1 MSGRG
6 LFPSARASFCAMDPV
21 MSRIV
26 LASTSPFRR
35 ALLDR
40 LGIPY
45 EAVAP
50 EFDEIA
56 EEGLSPRACAL
67 AFAEGKARSLARR
80 FPDAVIIGADQ
91 ALDLGGELL
100 RKPATLD
107 EAAAQLERLA
117 GRAHALHA
125 AVALHAP
132 GGPGGPRTVSEAVTV
147 ELRVRPL
154 DEAQI
159 RRYVALDRPIGSAGG
174 YLFEKHGPWLFDE
187 VRNADETA
195 IVGLPL
201 VPLCRLLRRFGIDLL
216 DVAGA

>member
-1 MSGRG
+1 
-6 LFPSARASFCAMDPV
+6 

-40 LGIPY
+40 LGLAY

-50 EFDEIA
+50 VFDEIA
-56 EEGLSPRACAL
+56 PEGLSPIECARR
-67 AFAEGKARSLARR
+67 FAEGKAMSLEGAR
-80 FPDAVIIGADQ
+80 PGALIVGADQ
-91 ALDLGGELL
+91 ALDLDGALL

-107 EAAAQLERLA
+107 EAADQLSRLA
-117 GRAHALHA
+117 GRAHALHT
-125 AVALHAP
+125 AVAVHAP
-132 GGPGGPRTVSEAVTV
+132 PGLPGVPAGAPRTLSEVVTV

-154 DEAQI
+154 DRAQI

-174 YLFEKHGPWLFDE
+174 YLFEQRGPWLFDE
-187 VRNADETA
+187 VRHADETA

-201 VPLCRLLRRFGIDLL
+201 VPLCRLLRRFGIDPLS
-216 DVAGA
+216 DAPAR